1 MDLGALFA
9 VQRSEIDYTA
19 VLRAGLCDLTDDPVV
34 KVRAGEAAA
43 PEFIACR

>member
-34 KVRAGEAAA
+34 KIRAGEAAA
-43 PEFIACR
+43 PELIACR